1 MDEQRLPVQ
10 ERGGGFDE
18 NARNQSV
25 LDRISRLYSGGI
37 MIIIQTESGS
47 IVTDPK
53 EIYIDKDLDGHL
65 HLYADLSNTDRI
77 KAVKLTVVFDYSKED
92 LGQMLEKLYQKMD
105 DWLFMSDCPHYVT
118 SMKEILDMAKQDR
131 MEVSHD

>member
-1 MDEQRLPVQ
+1 
-10 ERGGGFDE
+10 
-18 NARNQSV
+18 
-25 LDRISRLYSGGI
+25 

-53 EIYIDKDLDGHL
+53 EIYIDKDLDGNL

-77 KAVKLTVVFDYSKED
+77 KAVKLTVFDYSKED
-92 LGQMLEKLYQKMD
+92 LGQMLETMYEKMD
-105 DWLFMSDCPHYVT
+105 QWLFMSDCPHYVT

-131 MEVSHD
+131 REASHD

>member
-1 MDEQRLPVQ
+1 
-10 ERGGGFDE
+10 
-18 NARNQSV
+18 
-25 LDRISRLYSGGI
+25 
-37 MIIIQTESGS
+37 MIIIQTESGA

-65 HLYADLSNTDRI
+65 HLYADLSGTDRV
-77 KAVKLTVVFDYSKED
+77 KAVKLTVFSYSKNE

-118 SMKEILDMAKQDR
+118 SMEEILDMVKQDR
-131 MEVSHD
+131 MEASHD

>member
-1 MDEQRLPVQ
+1 
-10 ERGGGFDE
+10 
-18 NARNQSV
+18 
-25 LDRISRLYSGGI
+25 
-37 MIIIQTESGS
+37 MIIIQTETGA

-65 HLYADLSNTDRI
+65 HIYADLSGTDRV
-77 KAVKLTVVFDYSKED
+77 KSVKLTVFDYSKEV
-92 LGQMLEKLYQKMD
+92 LGEMLEKLYQKMD

-131 MEVSHD
+131 MEASHD

>member
-1 MDEQRLPVQ
+1 
-10 ERGGGFDE
+10 
-18 NARNQSV
+18 
-25 LDRISRLYSGGI
+25 
-37 MIIIQTESGS
+37 MIIIQAEDGA
-47 IVTDPK
+47 IVTNPR
-53 EIYIDKDLDGHL
+53 EIYIDKDLAGNL

-77 KAVKLTVVFDYSKED
+77 KAVKLTAFSYSKNE
-92 LGQMLEKLYQKMD
+92 LGKMLEKLYQKMD